1 MIGNTK
7 EIRAL
12 VRKYYGNT
20 LDSRSYTDKASDPTM
35 RLITFIVDSQV
46 PADFKNDIEVMLSLS
61 GFENRVKVT
70 QCSEY
75 RKYLRIKASV
85 A

>member
-7 EIRAL
+7 EVRAL
-12 VRKYYGNT
+12 VRKYYSNT
-20 LDSRSYTDKASDPTM
+20 LDSRSYTDKAGDPNM
-35 RLITFIVDSQV
+35 RLVTFILDSQV
-46 PADFKNDIEVMLSLS
+46 TEDFKKDIEFMLSLS

-70 QCSEY
+70 SNN
-75 RKYLRIKASV
+75 KYLRIKASV

>member
-7 EIRAL
+7 QIRTL

-20 LDSRSYTDKASDPTM
+20 LASHSYTDKASDPTM
-35 RLITFIVDSQV
+35 RLVTFIVDSQV
-46 PADFKNDIEVMLSLS
+46 PTDFKNDIEVMLSLS

-70 QCSEY
+70 QCSQY

>member
-7 EIRAL
+7 EIRTL

-35 RLITFIVDSQV
+35 RLVTFIVDSQV
-46 PADFKNDIEVMLSLS
+46 PTDIKKDIEFMLCLS

-70 QCSEY
+70 QCSGY